1 MIVSGRVEKPSEQRS
16 SLQAKGAVKLEG
28 FKLAGTLRQ
37 MFRASGKIK
46 VGPLKLA
53 SSLRQVLCA
62 AGKVSL
68 APIAVS
74 ASLKTLVKPA
84 GGLEVWSNSAY
95 AAAGLALLLQA
106 QAYGLILLVLAWA
119 SWKYHATRKKRWQHA
134 DRAMVLASVFALV
147 ALAYLSPPWMLAAV
161 AVAVAIERFMPNLEV
176 PVIASAIVIVAKLK
190 AQAWGPLALIA
201 LAAGLVWMAERWKDS
216 TTRAGALTYDILHS
230 IWHLLSAGALY
241 LTAHLLL

>member
-84 GGLEVWSNSAY
+84 GGLEAWSNIAY
-95 AAAGLALLLQA
+95 AIAGFALLLQG
-106 QAYGLILLVLAWA
+106 QAYGLILLALAWS
-119 SWKYHATRKKRWQHA
+119 SWKYHATRTKRWRHA

-147 ALAYLSPPWMLAAV
+147 ALAYLSPLWMLAAV

-176 PVIASAIVIVAKLK
+176 PVIASAIAIVFKLK
-190 AQAWGPLALIA
+190 AQAWGPLGLIA
-201 LAAGLVWMAERWKDS
+201 LAAVLVWMAERWKDS

-241 LTAHLLL
+241 LTAHLLS

>member
-1 MIVSGRVEKPSEQRS
+1 MIVSGRVEKPSEQRPPR
-16 SLQAKGAVKLEG
+16 QAEG
-28 FKLAGTLRQ
+28 GTKML
-37 MFRASGKIK
+37 
-46 VGPLKLA
+46 PLKL
-53 SSLRQVLCA
+53 LGLIRVLPRVS
-62 AGKVSL
+62 GKGSM

-74 ASLKTLVKPA
+74 ASLQTLVKPA
-84 GGLEVWSNSAY
+84 GGLEAWSNIAY
-95 AAAGLALLLQA
+95 AIAGFALLLQG
-106 QAYGLILLVLAWA
+106 QAYGLILLALAWA
-119 SWKYHATRKKRWQHA
+119 SWKYHATRTKRWQHA

-176 PVIASAIVIVAKLK
+176 PVIASAIVIVVKLK

-201 LAAGLVWMAERWKDS
+201 LAAGLVWTAERWKSS

-241 LTAHLLL
+241 WTAHLLS